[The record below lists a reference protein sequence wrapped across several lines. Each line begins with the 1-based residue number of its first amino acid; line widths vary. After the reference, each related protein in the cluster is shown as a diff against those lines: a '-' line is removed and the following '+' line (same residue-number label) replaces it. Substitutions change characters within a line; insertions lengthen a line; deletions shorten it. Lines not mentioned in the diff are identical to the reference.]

1 MKREINIIDLL
12 AEFLQHWRGIVLGML
27 VGAVLLGTFSYMDSY
42 QVYQGSADLLG
53 LGYEETGD
61 YLRSK
66 LSEGQISMVEEAVRF
81 GQIYRTAKSY
91 MDDSILMQLDFSQV
105 EKTEMIFY
113 VTCNDSQTGYDIEK
127 VYEELVQSDEAN
139 QYILTRT
146 GGEVVDIGGIIS
158 LGREASEIS
167 NDTNSF
173 TVTIVHYSA
182 EDCMKIAQAIAE
194 FVEEKHNE
202 LEKTLGE
209 HDITL
214 INQYSASTV
223 DPEIINLQIA
233 RRNQINEWN
242 GIAAQFRANLLQV
255 EEKDYYNYLLKNA
268 DNYRVNVEN
277 PTVSK
282 VQVVLGM
289 SIGAFVY
296 ILILLGRYLLNT
308 RLCVTDQL
316 QELYDIPQF
325 GVIVAPEK
333 KKRIFNFIDQRIR
346 QLRDRRHRQ
355 YTVQQALELVTVAV
369 KVAAEQEKLQELYFV
384 SCGLSENSLTVCE
397 KIKEALERE
406 KIQVKIV
413 NHVLTDVQAMNELES
428 GKTAVLAEEAA
439 AAFYSEI
446 SSEIDMLEK
455 KNIKVLGGI
464 VLE

>member
-1 MKREINIIDLL
+1 MKREINIVDLL

-42 QVYQGSADLLG
+42 QVYQGVENLLG
-53 LGYEETGD
+53 LGYEETEE

-66 LSEGQISMVEEAVRF
+66 LSERQISMVEEAVRF
-81 GQIYRTAKSY
+81 EQTYRTAKSY
-91 MDDSILMQLDFSQV
+91 MDDSILMQLDFSHV

-139 QYILTRT
+139 QYILTHT
-146 GGEVVDIGGIIS
+146 GREAVDIGGIIS

-202 LEKTLGE
+202 LEKALGE

-233 RRNQINEWN
+233 KRNQINEWN

-268 DNYRVNVEN
+268 DNYRANVEK

-369 KVAAEQEKLQELYFV
+369 KVAAEQEKLQELYLV
-384 SCGLSENSLTVCE
+384 SCGLSENPLTVCE

-413 NHVLTDVQAMNELES
+413 NYVLTDIQAMNELES

-439 AAFYSEI
+439 ATFYSEI
-446 SSEIDMLEK
+446 SSEIDILEK
-455 KNIKVLGGI
+455 KNIRILGGI